1 LGDPVLLTAEKIESQ
16 LVLCASCVGYL
27 EDSGR
32 YEIRDLIGPEC
43 MALVH
48 MLRKILPDGEE
59 RVLRIAQEHPVPWVR
74 YYTAA
79 AIERDFPSVSR
90 AVYKELQVVGGIVS
104 AVALVAEKLLAQP
117 EH

>member
-1 LGDPVLLTAEKIESQ
+1 PVLLPAEEIESN

-32 YEIRDLIGPEC
+32 YEIRDLIVPEC
-43 MALVH
+43 VALVH
-48 MLRKILPDGEE
+48 ILRKMLPDGED
-59 RVLRIAQEHPVPWVR
+59 RVLRLAREHPVPWVR

-79 AIERDFPSVSR
+79 AIEGDFPSVSC

-117 EH
+117 KH